1 MSAIQ
6 VPDAPVVLS
15 TASVYPEK
23 TPVAFEL
30 AAKLGYDGVE
40 VLVSSDPVSQDVD
53 MLRRLSDY
61 HQIPITAVHSPC
73 LVITQRVW
81 GRDPWGKLV
90 KSKEMAEAVGA
101 KAIVVHPAFR
111 WQREYAKDF
120 ENGIARMQDETDVV
134 FAVENMYP
142 VHVGEKEVVPYAPS
156 WNPLDRDYPDVTLDL
171 SHTAMSRS
179 DAMAMA
185 KQLGDRLSHVHMADG
200 LGGQNLDEHMIPG
213 RGSQPC
219 AELLEHL
226 AASGYEGQ
234 LVLEV
239 NTRKAAD
246 RATRLTDL
254 AEALAFTRL
263 HFAAGVRGS
272 SPGEHSAAGARGS
285 SQHSAAGAHGA
296 SPGGYGAAGASAS
309 ADGRGAANG
318 SAPRDRRERIATRS
332 RPDDAPRRVFAVDS
346 GGTVA
351 APVGGPA
358 ADPATS

>member
-15 TASVYPEK
+15 SASVYPEK

-40 VLVSSDPVSQDVD
+40 VLVSTDRVSQDIE

-61 HQIPITAVHSPC
+61 HGVPITAVHAPC
-73 LVITQRVW
+73 LIFTQAVW

-90 KSKEMAEAVGA
+90 RSKEMAEKLGA
-101 KAIVVHPAFR
+101 TTIVVHPAFR
-111 WQREYAKDF
+111 WQRDYAREF
-120 ENGIARMQDETDVV
+120 ETGIARMQEETDVV

-142 VHVGEKEVVPYAPS
+142 VHMRGKEAVPYAPS

-179 DAMAMA
+179 DAMDMA
-185 KQLGDRLSHVHMADG
+185 KQLGNRLSHVHLADG
-200 LGGQNLDEHMIPG
+200 TGKQNFDEHLIPG
-213 RGSQPC
+213 RGTQPC

-226 AASGYEGQ
+226 ASTGYEGQ

-246 RATRLTDL
+246 REARQLEL

-272 SPGEHSAAGARGS
+272 SSDDQGSRHQESA
-285 SQHSAAGAHGA
+285 
-296 SPGGYGAAGASAS
+296 
-309 ADGRGAANG
+309 
-318 SAPRDRRERIATRS
+318 DRRERIAMRRRGDTT
-332 RPDDAPRRVFAVDS
+332 PPRHFVVDS
-346 GGTVA
+346 DGTVA
-351 APVGGPA
+351 DEA
-358 ADPATS
+358 